1 MVVLKAARRLAL
13 LELAKVERFAIIED
27 DYDHEF
33 HYEGR
38 PTLPLA
44 SADHAGVVIYIG
56 TLSKIMAPGFRIG
69 YVVAPP
75 AILRSA
81 RVIRSF
87 VDTQGDQATEAAV
100 ATLIEDGELQ
110 RHVARARR
118 TYANRREILATCL
131 RQTFGSQVEFAMP
144 PGGMALWV
152 RFLPPA
158 DVDSWAQRSLQ
169 YGVSWFP
176 GRRYAFDGQC
186 LEFAR
191 LCFASLN
198 ERELPEAVK
207 RMAAARTRG

>member
-1 MVVLKAARRLAL
+1 ALASGALLRPGYMSGVEEFGYRPAWEALRAAGATLVPVPIDSDGIDIDALQRIAKRTQLRAVYLTPHHQYPTMVVLKAARPLAL
-13 LELAKVERFAIIED
+13 LELAKVARFAIIED

-75 AILRSA
+75 AVLRSA

-100 ATLIEDGELQ
+100 AALLGDGELQ
-110 RHVARARR
+110 RPAERARGAS
-118 TYANRREILATCL
+118 ANRREILAT
-131 RQTFGSQVEFAMP
+131 
-144 PGGMALWV
+144 
-152 RFLPPA
+152 
-158 DVDSWAQRSLQ
+158 SL
-169 YGVSWFP
+169 
-176 GRRYAFDGQC
+176 
-186 LEFAR
+186 
-191 LCFASLN
+191 
-198 ERELPEAVK
+198 
-207 RMAAARTRG
+207 